1 MVGHW
6 IVRVLIFLLLAHLFC
21 KVFLKQSLWEAIGLS
36 SKQKLRGGTKD
47 PEHKGPTI
55 EIEAEVLED
64 APQAADSK
72 SRDLMP
78 RG

>member
-36 SKQKLRGGTKD
+36 SKQKLRGRTKG
-47 PEHKGPTI
+47 PEHQGPTI
-55 EIEAEVLED
+55 DIEVEVAED
-64 APQAADSK
+64 ASQAANSK
-72 SRDLMP
+72 SRDLVP

>member
-1 MVGHW
+1 MVWYW
-6 IVRVLIFLLLAHLFC
+6 IVRVLILLFLAHLFC
-21 KVFLKQSLWEAIGLS
+21 RVFLKQSLWEAIGLS
-36 SKQKLRGGTKD
+36 SNQKLRGRTKD

-55 EIEAEVLED
+55 EIEAEVVED

-72 SRDLMP
+72 SQDLMP